1 MTIEP
6 FAAWAHQVWG
16 AWSRQLF
23 EECATEP
30 RRHDGRVIIP
40 ALLVDRMQRQATTP
54 YTDLQEPERAKFRIL
69 ARELLSIVDNEV
81 RTLGCERDRLWEI
94 LDEVESTT
102 DIIANADNAYRQ
114 LVHDTV
120 QKRFKVLLSDGDRLY
135 RPSEPSPAARLTTLQ
150 LEQVAWV
157 EHNFGKRGAHQ
168 PLQGL
173 VEELGELDEALRRN
187 DAEEIADSLA
197 DAMIYSADL
206 CSAHGWDLGEVWVNK
221 RPSDTYSLLVWVGK
235 LNHYLLKHEQGI
247 RGARLEDAQHALRV
261 IVWILDT
268 IARGHDIDLVA
279 VTWETWCKVRERDW
293 KKHPGTGLPP
303 SQPFTINE
311 PPEHAGEDLRE
322 VRSH

>member
-1 MTIEP
+1 MTLDTL
-6 FAAWAHQVWG
+6 ADYAHK
-16 AWSRQLF
+16 AWSQWMTYLF
-23 EECATEP
+23 DMCEQTD
-30 RRHDGRVIIP
+30 RTDGRVIIP
-40 ALLVDRMQRQATTP
+40 AHLADRWKRQARTEYKDLPASEKASDQEQARYIMQLVDG
-54 YTDLQEPERAKFRIL
+54 
-69 ARELLSIVDNEV
+69 ELRRVGL
-81 RTLGCERDRLWEI
+81 ERDRLWDI
-94 LDEVESTT
+94 LDEVDTAS
-102 DIIANADNAYRQ
+102 DVAKGNDDAYRQ

-135 RPSEPSPAARLTTLQ
+135 RPTEPSPAARLTTLQ

-157 EHNFGKRGAHQ
+157 KYNFGERGAHQ

-206 CSAHGWDLGEVWVNK
+206 CSAHGWDLGEVWSNK
-221 RPSDTYSLLVWVGK
+221 RTSDTYSLLAWVGT

-247 RGARLEDAQHALRV
+247 RGATLDDACFALQV

-268 IARGHDIDLVA
+268 IARGNNIDLVKT
-279 VTWETWCKVRERDW
+279 TWDTWTKVRERDW
-293 KKHPGTGLPP
+293 VKYPKTGLPP
-303 SQPFTINE
+303 SKPFAINSD
-311 PPEHAGEDLRE
+311 PDLRE